1 MAYSPRSG
9 GMKKTKKSGKTFLER
24 FGTASQ
30 RKAGDKRMAEMESKP
45 KPKPKVKPKAAA
57 AKPKA
62 SSSSSMVK
70 PGGGRK
76 RPSQK
81 VSPGE
86 VFGTAAMR
94 KPKAKPKA
102 AAAKPKAAAAK
113 PAAAKPKAGV
123 SKFGVGTSKT
133 ITHKGKEMANVTA
146 EQLKGSGLSLR
157 AYMNQ
162 WNKTGNRPK

>member
-9 GMKKTKKSGKTFLER
+9 GMKKTKKNRKTFLER

-30 RKAGDKRMAEMESKP
+30 RKAGDKRIAEMESKP
-45 KPKPKVKPKAAA
+45 KPKPKAKPKAAA

-81 VSPGE
+81 TSPGE

-94 KPKAKPKA
+94 KPKAKPKT
-102 AAAKPKAAAAK
+102 AAAK
-113 PAAAKPKAGV
+113 PAASKPKASA

-146 EQLKGSGLSLR
+146 EQLKASGLSLR

>member
-9 GMKKTKKSGKTFLER
+9 GMRKTSKNKKTFLER
-24 FGTASQ
+24 FGTRSQ
-30 RKAGDKRMAEMESKP
+30 RAAGDKRVAAMESKP
-45 KPKPKVKPKAAA
+45 KPKTTT

-62 SSSSSMVK
+62 SSAGPMTK

-81 VSPGE
+81 TSPGE
-86 VFGTAAMR
+86 VFGTASMR
-94 KPKAKPKA
+94 SKPKAKPKA

-113 PAAAKPKAGV
+113 PKASA

-133 ITHKGKEMANVTA
+133 IMHKGKEMANVTA
-146 EQLKGSGLSLR
+146 EQLKGSGLSLL

-162 WNKTGNRPK
+162 WNKTGKRPK

>member
-9 GMKKTKKSGKTFLER
+9 GMRKTSKNKKTFLER
-24 FGTASQ
+24 FGTKSQ
-30 RKAGDKRMAEMESKP
+30 RAAGDKRIAAMESKP
-45 KPKPKVKPKAAA
+45 KPKPKAAA

-62 SSSSSMVK
+62 SSAGPMTK

-81 VSPGE
+81 TSPGE
-86 VFGTAAMR
+86 TFGTASMR
-94 KPKAKPKA
+94 AKPKA

-113 PAAAKPKAGV
+113 PKASA

-133 ITHKGKEMANVTA
+133 VMHKGKEMANVTA

-162 WNKTGNRPK
+162 WNKTGKRPK